1 MKRFILTKGN
11 KIVDTSKYDIKR
23 EKHLNGN
30 IFLYEK
36 NEHEKLVFLIKPSR
50 IIKEADN
57 LIELIEKKDLVEYKM
72 ENNEYSEMLKVNPDV
87 YSKFFLAGLAVDDL
101 ILTVYKPNKNK
112 GYDLAWEAKKQ

>member
-11 KIVDTSKYDIKR
+11 KIIDTNKYDIKR

-57 LIELIEKKDLVEYKM
+57 LIKLIEKRDLVEYKM
-72 ENNEYSEMLKVNPDV
+72 ENNEYSEMLKINPDE
-87 YSKFFLAGLAVDDL
+87 YSKFVLAGLAVDDL
-101 ILTVYKPNKNK
+101 ILAVYKPNKNK
-112 GYDLAWEAKKQ
+112 GYDLVWEAEKQ